1 MGLLDDVFSGF
12 GGGGGGAPK
21 FLRGNV
27 RAGEKLLAEGER
39 ATAQIAGIRVRRG
52 NEDSPDQYEFSL
64 RFTGSSATTVRAGC
78 RMSLGALLRDI
89 RLGMEVPIR
98 HDGRE
103 RAIIDV
109 PAMADVEGEDAA
121 WGYKP
126 LDPPDDGIA
135 DDNFNLEKERRKSDA
150 VVATVVSVTPFEIMG
165 MRTQNFDVRVRVTPA
180 DGGAPYETVAKREA
194 VPFYALHLAEPGVEL
209 PALVRPGRPDKVRI
223 DWPAAAVAD
232 PGVGRPPAAA
242 VAAPDARSR
251 SARSRA
257 PRRAPTGVPPGWR
270 PTTTAARSKAST
282 SRRGSPSRP
291 ASSAIASSPPTTT
304 PMPSVTASPAGTW
317 EAARSGWQQRMM
329 RDPRARCPLRR
340 RVPGRAQAP
349 LSRCLG

>member
-27 RAGEKLLAEGER
+27 RAGEKLLAEGEP
-39 ATAQIAGIRVRRG
+39 ATAEIAGIRVRRG

-109 PAMADVEGEDAA
+109 PAMAGVEAEDAA

-126 LDPPDDGIA
+126 LDPPEDGIA
-135 DDNFNLEKERRKSDA
+135 DDNFSFEKERRKSAA
-150 VVATVVSVTPFEIMG
+150 VVAAVVTVTPFEVMG

-194 VPFYALHLAEPGVEL
+194 VPFYGLHLAEPGVEL

-242 VAAPDARSR
+242 VAAP
-251 SARSRA
+251 A
-257 PRRAPTGVPPGWR
+257 PAPE
-270 PTTTAARSKAST
+270 AALT
-282 SRRGSPSRP
+282 
-291 ASSAIASSPPTTT
+291 SSAAS
-304 PMPSVTASPAGTW
+304 ADWSPAGLAADDDGGEVEGVDFATW
-317 EAARSGWQQRMM
+317 VAVEAGLVRDRVKPADYDAYAAGHGVPAGEWQAVQSGWQQRMM
-329 RDPRARCPLRR
+329 RDPRLGARFGAEYQAALKRR
-340 RVPGRAQAP
+340 
-349 LSRCLG
+349 

>member
-1 MGLLDDVFSGF
+1 VGLLDDVFSGF

-64 RFTGSSATTVRAGC
+64 RFTGSTATTVRAGC

-109 PAMADVEGEDAA
+109 PAMADVAGEDAA

-126 LDPPDDGIA
+126 LDPPQDGIT

-150 VVATVVSVTPFEIMG
+150 VVAAVVSVTPFEVMG
-165 MRTQNFDVRVRVTPA
+165 LRTQNFDVRVRVTPA
-180 DGGAPYETVAKREA
+180 DGGAPYETVAKRQA

-232 PGVGRPPAAA
+232 RGVGRPPAAA
-242 VAAPDARSR
+242 VAPPPPAPE
-251 SARSRA
+251 
-257 PRRAPTGVPPGWR
+257 
-270 PTTTAARSKAST
+270 AALT
-282 SRRGSPSRP
+282 
-291 ASSAIASSPPTTT
+291 SSAAS
-304 PMPSVTASPAGTW
+304 ADWSPAGLAADDDGEVAGVGF
-317 EAARSGWQQRMM
+317 EAWVAVEAGLVRDRVKPADHDAYAASRGIPAGEWQAVQSGWQQRMM
-329 RDPRARCPLRR
+329 RDPRLGARFGAEYQAALKRR
-340 RVPGRAQAP
+340 
-349 LSRCLG
+349 